1 MPLLLSTINLP
12 CRLSTIN
19 LPSRLS
25 TINLQSRLNTFNNL
39 LINFIRIKS
48 SLTSS
53 SSLKDVME
61 GNWMESHHHNQLIQ
75 EEKMMN
81 ICMRISNKSHNRLL
95 IKLKIQSHLQFCK
108 IKQDLLMQ
116 IYQRT

>member
-1 MPLLLSTINLP
+1 MPLLLSTINIP
-12 CRLSTIN
+12 CRLSIFS

-25 TINLQSRLNTFNNL
+25 SIKLQSRLNTFNNL

-61 GNWMESHHHNQLIQ
+61 GNWMDSHHRNQLIQ
-75 EEKMMN
+75 EEKMIN

-108 IKQDLLMQ
+108 IKKDPLMQ